1 MEIDANTQDIICAAA
16 TPPGKSALAIIR
28 VSGPGSIAAVSNITA
43 AKQKIKPDDSR
54 KLFYDFIID
63 DDGHPI
69 DEVTIIPYFAPKSY
83 TAEEMVEIIC
93 HGGFV
98 SSKAVIDRLVSC
110 GARPAEPGEFTKRAF
125 LNGRISLSQAEAVV
139 AAIEA
144 KSELALKAAARNLK
158 GELYEKVDAIRASIR
173 DLLTLIEAEI
183 DFSEEEIDKT
193 PVAKIQTAVKEQ
205 LKESNSILKS
215 YDFGRG
221 LNIGYRIA
229 IVGRAN
235 VGKSSLLNAFLK
247 RERAIVTEIPGT
259 TRDTLTE
266 WIDINGFPILLT
278 DTAGLRESEDKIER
292 IGQDRAKQ
300 EIENSDLVLFMI
312 DGSEGITNEDKAI
325 FSSINDKPTLVAV
338 NKIDLGFSPGL
349 DITKEFPRNETIET
363 SALKGTGLDEL
374 KSRIAHTLSLDTFSL
389 NTAILATERQYLAM
403 KKVCDDLFQTSN
415 ELKDGVSGEVT
426 AVYLREALDHL
437 GELVGETTSDDILND
452 IFSRFCIGK

>member
-1 MEIDANTQDIICAAA
+1 MQINTNNEDIICAAA
-16 TPPGKSALAIIR
+16 TPPGKSALAVIR
-28 VSGPGSIAAVSNITA
+28 VSGPGSIAAVSNITT
-43 AKQKIKPDDSR
+43 AKQKIKPDDAR

-63 DDGHPI
+63 DEGHPI
-69 DEVTIIPYFAPKSY
+69 DEVTIIPYFAPRSY
-83 TAEEMVEIIC
+83 TAEEMAEIIC
-93 HGGFV
+93 HGGFI

-158 GELYEKVDAIRASIR
+158 GELYQKVDGIRSAIR

-193 PVAKIQTAVKEQ
+193 PATKIRNMVEEQ
-205 LKESNSILKS
+205 LDESNSILKS

-221 LNIGYRIA
+221 LNSGYRIA

-266 WIDINGFPILLT
+266 WIEINGFPILLT

-312 DGSEGITNEDKAI
+312 DGSEGITAEDKTI
-325 FSSINDKPTLVAV
+325 YSSINDKPTLVAA
-338 NKIDLGFSPGL
+338 NKIDLGLASGL
-349 DITKEFPRNETIET
+349 DVANQFPRNDTVAI
-363 SALKGTGLDEL
+363 SALKGTGLDDL

-389 NTAILATERQYLAM
+389 DTAILATERQYLAM
-403 KKVCDDLFQTSN
+403 KKVCDVLSQTSN

-426 AVYLREALDHL
+426 AIYLRESLDHL
-437 GELVGETTSDDILND
+437 GELVGETTTDDILND